1 MKPWIRKIALI
12 AVTISTLGMYTPTA
26 LLEVQADDSKDNFSS
41 KMGQNIPNTELAA
54 ETMQVIQEPAAP
66 TLDEHLG
73 LLAAQAKEKAL
84 TKFGPRISGSIEQE
98 FTDLILPQIESV
110 LGSILNESGERY
122 TYYSIAEEPAGG
134 YGERIF
140 NVYDEL
146 GKKNIAKFH
155 VRRDNRPL
163 EGYYFNFH
171 YHLSSDGFKEHHQIG
186 DIYWN
191 KNMPPKWM
199 A

>member
-1 MKPWIRKIALI
+1 
-12 AVTISTLGMYTPTA
+12 
-26 LLEVQADDSKDNFSS
+26 
-41 KMGQNIPNTELAA
+41 MGQNIPNTELAA
-54 ETMQVIQEPAAP
+54 DTVQVTKEPAAP

-110 LGSILNESGERY
+110 LGSILNESGESY

-171 YHLSSDGFKEHHQIG
+171 YHLSSDSFKEHHQIG